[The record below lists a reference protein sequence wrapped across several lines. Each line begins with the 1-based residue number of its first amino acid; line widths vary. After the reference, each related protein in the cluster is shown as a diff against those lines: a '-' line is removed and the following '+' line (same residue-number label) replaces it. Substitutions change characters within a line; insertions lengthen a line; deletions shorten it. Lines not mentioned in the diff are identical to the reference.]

1 MDRGPR
7 PARTDERPVTDVR
20 AESQPAAAGRR
31 PVILA
36 VLLTSLA
43 WLVLA
48 GGVLLAWRRPQPVA
62 FQLQPPPATATP
74 APSPTPAP
82 ITVDVAGAVL
92 RPGVYELPA
101 SARSADAITAAGGF
115 APSAD
120 QAALSLAQPLQD
132 GDKLIV
138 PEAGANRSA
147 SAAIVPEAPDV
158 GASRGSVL
166 DVAGVA
172 LININTASALELE
185 ALPAIGPVTAQAI
198 VDYRTT
204 HGNFRSVEEIVSV
217 KGIGPATLEKIKLLI
232 TVGD

>member
-7 PARTDERPVTDVR
+7 PARTDERPVTDAGAV
-20 AESQPAAAGRR
+20 SQPAAAGRR

-115 APSAD
+115 APNAD

-147 SAAIVPEAPDV
+147 SAAIAPEAPGV
-158 GASRGSVL
+158 GASRGSAL

-198 VDYRTT
+198 VDYRTAN
-204 HGNFRSVEEIVSV
+204 GNFRSVEEIVKV